1 MVLKKRA
8 SASKGQKRSYKA
20 ISPRPVLS
28 EARSQSAPG
37 SWHRRPRGGGSTAP
51 ATASSGMPD
60 ALHSAKPFYAA
71 TQTRSPLSVHSSCR
85 VQIIGD
91 ASGHRAEVQVTTFL
105 QASAAGPVLI
115 GLSSFIMARGKTSF
129 LRPFCI
135 VANKNEAFTGL
146 IFIKL
151 LNPLLN
157 FQYSTK

>member
-8 SASKGQKRSYKA
+8 SASKGQKRIYKA
-20 ISPRPVLS
+20 ISPHPVLS

-37 SWHRRPRGGGSTAP
+37 SSHRRSRGGGSAAP
-51 ATASSGMPD
+51 ATASSGMPA

-71 TQTRSPLSVHSSCR
+71 AQTRSPLSVHSSCR

-105 QASAAGPVLI
+105 QASAAGPVL